1 MGVYNNAVI
10 VAARIRRT
18 SRSVAATAGHR
29 PVSAEAEL
37 FKWLDEQD
45 ELEKQQA
52 IERGKRLWK
61 PRTR

>member
-1 MGVYNNAVI
+1 MGAYNNAVI

-37 FKWLDEQD
+37 FKWLDEKD
-45 ELEKQQA
+45 ELEKQHVLQQLF
-52 IERGKRLWK
+52 KK
-61 PRTR
+61 TN